1 MRIPFIHPF
10 RLIRRSVAV
19 AALMILG
26 AVATARADGAPE
38 ARRLA
43 ADAIRRLE
51 LQTDLPRAAEP
62 FFPAFHIKL
71 PSELILTVM
80 LLAAA
85 VLIYLFLAHARGD
98 LLSVW
103 RKSKDA
109 AEGAGQ
115 GGEARP
121 LAPAE
126 AMLTADELARQGR
139 FVEAMH
145 TLLLQSLAEIRQRL
159 DERFADSLT
168 SREILRNA
176 RLPERGRVPLREII
190 ARVEW
195 TYFGEH
201 PAEAADYQ
209 ACRKHFSE
217 LAEALYGE
225 TAA

>member
-1 MRIPFIHPF
+1 MRIPIIHPL

-19 AALMILG
+19 AAPMILG
-26 AVATARADGAPE
+26 AVAAAWADGAPE

-43 ADAIRRLE
+43 ADAIRRLD

-62 FFPAFHIKL
+62 LFPTFHIKP

-103 RKSKDA
+103 RKPKDA
-109 AEGAGQ
+109 AEGAGK

-126 AMLTADELARQGR
+126 AMLTADEFARQGR

-176 RLPERGRVPLREII
+176 RLPERGRAPLREII

-209 ACRKHFSE
+209 ACRKHFSD

-225 TAA
+225 IAA